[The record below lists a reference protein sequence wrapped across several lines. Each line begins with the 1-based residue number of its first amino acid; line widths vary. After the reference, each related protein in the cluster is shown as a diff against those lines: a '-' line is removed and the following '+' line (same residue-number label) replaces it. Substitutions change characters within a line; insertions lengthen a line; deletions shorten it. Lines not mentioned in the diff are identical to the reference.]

1 MYCKTITKE
10 IFDSYIA
17 NDSDTVL
24 EGVAG
29 TVDLTVDLIHNHASV
44 AVKEMPY
51 GILIQL
57 LVLIFQLDPAGFHG
71 AVAFLTKVVGGAV

>member
-1 MYCKTITKE
+1 LCVCRCLSSLRQAE
-10 IFDSYIA
+10 PSGLQ
-17 NDSDTVL
+17 DTVL

-29 TVDLTVDLIHNHASV
+29 TVDLTVDLVHDHASV

-57 LVLIFQLDPAGFHG
+57 FILIFQLDPAGFHG